1 MLVTALSIL
10 LKTMAMKVVL
20 EKVFGTLMLSVVIF
34 LTTKLPT
41 SIKDYEGTK
50 KAIDDALDRFSLEY
64 IDMLLIPFTTTLD

>member
-1 MLVTALSIL
+1 
-10 LKTMAMKVVL
+10 
-20 EKVFGTLMLSVVIF
+20 MLSVVIF
-34 LTTKLPT
+34 LTTKLST

>member
-1 MLVTALSIL
+1 M
-10 LKTMAMKVVL
+10 VL
-20 EKVFGTLMLSVVIF
+20 EKVFGTLMLSIVIF